1 MQLSGLRSR
10 IQQRKAGGT
19 GMSASR
25 KEPIAYGRKEPIAYG
40 REMESNAKAKSYK
53 NDNEIAFKNEYNRL
67 NSGYF
72 IEIKKLSH
80 MLQLSDFNPRQY
92 RQEGIYA
99 RKRLNEINAEISQ
112 RAHAYADSKYPSSGL
127 SGLDRLG
134 AWGYSGASARS
145 SKDGYVAS
153 GYLMQSEAQAD
164 VNCHDAGG
172 VYVGGRG
179 CQFPPAQAASAPP
192 ANVTVSPRFNVSP
205 VIQTQISPQISPAFQ
220 QAFQPSNSPMTA
232 GTSQNMPT
240 SQAAAPPVPTYQPP
254 PAPAPTAAPDQ
265 SAALLAQQQKMIDL
279 LQSQLQ
285 APRPTAPALAAPP
298 APAQIAP
305 PMPQQYAAPLP
316 IQSAAP
322 LPADP
327 TAPVSVDTG
336 LPQYGLSTAGQTAA
350 AAFSAQA
357 APPVPATVTPVQPAA
372 PKSNMPMI
380 LAILAGAGILF
391 VSMNQKGKRH
401 ATR

>member
-1 MQLSGLRSR
+1 MRLADLGTY
-10 IQQRKAGGT
+10 GGGQT
-19 GMSASR
+19 LTTQSMGQC
-25 KEPIAYGRKEPIAYG
+25 
-40 REMESNAKAKSYK
+40 ESMGGHVIGPAPGST
-53 NDNEIAFKNEYNRL
+53 F
-67 NSGYF
+67 
-72 IEIKKLSH
+72 
-80 MLQLSDFNPRQY
+80 RQ
-92 RQEGIYA
+92 
-99 RKRLNEINAEISQ
+99 
-112 RAHAYADSKYPSSGL
+112 PSFL
-127 SGLDRLG
+127 C
-134 AWGYSGASARS
+134 
-145 SKDGYVAS
+145 
-153 GYLMQSEAQAD
+153 YL
-164 VNCHDAGG
+164 
-172 VYVGGRG
+172 
-179 CQFPPAQAASAPP
+179 PPAPKAAP
-192 ANVTVSPRFNVSP
+192 VTNIVTKTNISPTT
-205 VIQTQISPQISPAFQ
+205 QTQISPQISPAFQ
-220 QAFQPSNSPMTA
+220 QAFQPTGSPMTA

-254 PAPAPTAAPDQ
+254 PTPAPTAAPDQ

-285 APRPTAPALAAPP
+285 APQPSAQPLPAPP
-298 APAQIAP
+298 AAAQIAP

-322 LPADP
+322 LPVDQ
-327 TAPVSVDTG
+327 TVPVSVDAG

-357 APPVPATVTPVQPAA
+357 APPVPATVPTVQPAA